1 MKILISIVLLLL
13 FSACATKERGLFN
26 SYIGLKKIDKNFYF
40 EQTNEANLSAY
51 DKVFVPEVKLM
62 INQGELKPAQHQLNM
77 EIKAYATQKYRKKIS
92 HYKRV
97 DIRQKGT
104 IELRIALSLASL
116 EKNKKG
122 LNALNFRPISPSETE
137 EKLYLVVETEAI
149 DVMTLKRLSRCVR
162 IVSDKSIDTSNLSFK
177 EIQPSLDSWLS
188 TTIRY

>member
-1 MKILISIVLLLL
+1 MKIFISIVLVLF
-13 FSACATKERGLFN
+13 FSACATNEKGFFN
-26 SYIGLKKIDKNFYF
+26 AYEGLKKIDNNFYF
-40 EQTNEANLSAY
+40 EQIDEANLSAY

-62 INQGELKPAQHQLNM
+62 VNQGEIEPAAHQLNI
-77 EIKAYATQKYRKKIS
+77 EIKAYATKGYRKKIS

-122 LNALNFRPISPSETE
+122 LNALNFRPISSSETE
-137 EKLYLVVETEAI
+137 EKLYLVVEIEAV
-149 DVMTLKRLSRCVR
+149 DVMTSKRLSRCVR
-162 IVSDKSIDTSNLSFK
+162 IITDKNIDTSNLSFK
-177 EIQPSLDSWLS
+177 EIQASLDSWLS